1 MTTRVY
7 IDGFNLY
14 YRAVKNTPYKWLNLR
29 KMCELI
35 LPEYPIGKIK
45 YFTANVSAR
54 KTDPDQ
60 PTRQQIYFRALKT
73 IPDFEIIRG
82 KFISRD
88 RAMPLSKPIFGN
100 GWLARFA
107 RKIILKLGLD
117 DSFLDRHK
125 IVLVIYTEEKGS
137 DVNLATHL
145 LIDGFGKEYDTAVVI
160 SNDSDLEA
168 PIKYVRDV
176 LKLPIILLNP
186 DEKSTSKTLARA
198 ASSVRQI
205 RKGALEASQ
214 FPEKMTDRSGW
225 FHKPETWQ

>member
-1 MTTRVY
+1 MRTRVY

-35 LPEYPIGKIK
+35 LPEHPIGKIK

-54 KTDPDQ
+54 KNDPDQ

-73 IPDFEIIRG
+73 IPDLEIIRG

-88 RAMPLSKPIFGN
+88 RAMPLSKTIFGN
-100 GWLARFA
+100 GLLARLV
-107 RKIILKLGLD
+107 RKAVLKLGLD
-117 DSFLDRHK
+117 GSFLDRHR
-125 IVLVIYTEEKGS
+125 IVKVIYTEEKGS

-145 LIDGFGKEYDTAVVI
+145 LIDGFGREYDTAVVV

-168 PIKYVRDV
+168 PIRYVRDV
-176 LKLPIILLNP
+176 LKLEVILLNP

-198 ASSVRQI
+198 VSSVRQI
-205 RKGALEASQ
+205 RKGVLAASQ
-214 FPEKMTDRSGW
+214 FPEKMTDRSGA
-225 FHKPETWQ
+225 FYKPKSW

>member
-14 YRAVKNTPYKWLNLR
+14 YRAVKYTPYKWLNLR
-29 KMCELI
+29 KVCELI

-45 YFTANVSAR
+45 YYTANVSAR
-54 KTDPDQ
+54 KDDPGK
-60 PTRQQIYFRALKT
+60 PTRQQIYYRALKT

-82 KFISRD
+82 KFMSRD
-88 RAMPLSKPIFGN
+88 RAMPLSKPFFGD
-100 GWLARFA
+100 GLLVRFV
-107 RKIILKLGLD
+107 RKILLKLGID

-125 IVLVIYTEEKGS
+125 IVKVIYTEEKGS

-145 LIDGFGKEYDTAVVI
+145 LIDGFGKEYDTAVVV

-168 PIKYVRDV
+168 PIKYVRDI
-176 LKLPIILLNP
+176 LKLQVILLNP
-186 DEKSTSKTLARA
+186 DEKTTSKTLARA

-205 RKGALEASQ
+205 RKGVLATSQ
-214 FPEKMTDRSGW
+214 FPEKMKDHSGT
-225 FHKPETWQ
+225 FHKPETW